1 MSYSSSIKSTACLGR
16 PALLGSDLSV
26 VLNVDMVVGR
36 EGVDL
41 VFRELG
47 TVVCQL
53 MCMQS
58 QEGSCRRDIR
68 EALDQLELG
77 GNLAALLGDLLLGAA
92 MVNIGR
98 LNLYVGTLTSRAGRH
113 RHLP

>member
-47 TVVCQL
+47 
-53 MCMQS
+53 S
-58 QEGSCRRDIR
+58 

-77 GNLAALLGDLLLGAA
+77 GNLAALLGDLLLRG
-92 MVNIGR
+92 VELGGIGTFLEGNVDR
-98 LNLYVGTLTSRAGRH
+98 RHVDSRSMSEA
-113 RHLP
+113 